1 MAKRRFSMAIDG
13 ILLNRYVQAI
23 KEQLPLKINKI
34 SQLSDSEI
42 VFHCFNKK
50 RVLIYTSL
58 HAQTNRLHLMDQ
70 LDEKSNVQT
79 NFLMLL
85 KKYCEGAKI
94 SSIHQLGF
102 DRVVKMTID
111 YRNELFEEKHVIVA
125 IELMGKYAN
134 IILIDDQAKIIDALY
149 RIPPYQNSKRILVP
163 TATYVEVESLNKKSP
178 LDYTGEVE
186 QLLDLYEG
194 FSPVLAREVTHRIK
208 NGEQFDDIMH
218 HLLTSNHLYVAQDKP
233 TIFHAIPLNHT
244 GLTFEK
250 FELHQGL
257 NQVYKALDHKKRVK
271 DVTSD
276 LEKII
281 RRELK
286 KAVSKKEKLEK
297 ALSSTTDAHIFKEY
311 GDYCFTYASQIPKG
325 AVEVTLDSFDQENQ
339 ITIPL
344 DPKLNAIQNG
354 QLFYKKYQK
363 QVSSV
368 PHITNQ
374 IEIAQQKIDYFSQLE
389 DQLSYCD
396 VADALEIK
404 EELTKSGYFYQQ
416 KQRKQQKKQKP
427 SYMEIKFDEH
437 TTIYVGKNNIQ
448 NDYVTFTCARK
459 KDTWFHTRHHHGA
472 HVVISSEYTLSESHI
487 RAGAMLAAYYSKARH
502 SSSVEVMIASVSQI
516 KKIPQAP
523 KGKVAVGQYQSIFI
537 DPDESIIKAILARKY

>member
-1 MAKRRFSMAIDG
+1 MAIDG
-13 ILLNRYVQAI
+13 ILLNRYVLAI

-94 SSIHQLGF
+94 SDIHQLGF

-111 YRNELFEEKHVIVA
+111 YRNELFEDKHVSIV

-134 IILIDDQAKIIDALY
+134 MILIDENTKIIDALY

-178 LDYTGEVE
+178 LDYTGEIE

-208 NGEQFDDIMH
+208 NGEQYDDIMQQ
-218 HLLTSNHLYVAQDKP
+218 LLTSKHLYVAQEKP
-233 TIFHAIPLNHT
+233 TIFHAIPLIHT
-244 GLTFEK
+244 GLTFDK

-297 ALSSTTDAHIFKEY
+297 ALSSTSDAQIYKEF

-325 AVEVTLDSFDQENQ
+325 ASEVTLDSFDQQNQ
-339 ITIPL
+339 VTIPL

-354 QLFYKKYQK
+354 QLYYKKYQK

-396 VADALEIK
+396 VTDALEVK
-404 EELTKSGYFYQQ
+404 EELAKSGYFYQQ
-416 KQRKQQKKQKP
+416 KQKKQQKKQKP
-427 SYMEIKFDEH
+427 SYMEIQFDEH

-472 HVVISSEYTLSESHI
+472 HVVIASDNPLSESHI

-502 SSSVEVMIASVSQI
+502 SSSVEVMIASISQI

-537 DPDESIIKAILARKY
+537 DPDESIVKSILNRK

>member
-1 MAKRRFSMAIDG
+1 M
-13 ILLNRYVQAI
+13 
-23 KEQLPLKINKI
+23 
-34 SQLSDSEI
+34 
-42 VFHCFNKK
+42 
-50 RVLIYTSL
+50 
-58 HAQTNRLHLMDQ
+58 HAQTNRLHLMNQ
-70 LDEKSNVQT
+70 LDEKSSIST

-85 KKYCEGAKI
+85 KKYCEGGKI
-94 SSIHQLGF
+94 LAMNQFGF
-102 DRVVKMTID
+102 DRVVKMQIGYHND
-111 YRNELFEEKHVIVA
+111 LFEEKSMIIA

-134 IILIDDQAKIIDALY
+134 MILIDENNKVIDALY
-149 RIPPYQNSKRILVP
+149 RIPPYQNSKRIIVP
-163 TATYVEVESLNKKSP
+163 TAQYIEVESLNKKSP
-178 LDYTGEVE
+178 LDYTGESD
-186 QLLDLYEG
+186 QLLELYEG
-194 FSPVLAREVTHRIK
+194 FSPVLAREVSHRIR
-208 NGEQFDDIMH
+208 NGELFDDILNQ
-218 HLLTSNHLYVAQDKP
+218 LLTSDYLYVANEKP
-233 TIFHAIPLNHT
+233 TIFHAIPLLHT
-244 GLTFEK
+244 GLSFEQ

-257 NQVYKALDHKKRVK
+257 NQVYQSLDHKKRVK

-281 RRELK
+281 KRELK
-286 KAVSKKEKLEK
+286 KAITKKEKLEK
-297 ALSSTTDAHIFKEY
+297 ACSSADDAYLYKEL

-325 AVEVTLDSFDQENQ
+325 AQEVVLDTFDQTSK

-374 IEIAQQKIDYFSQLE
+374 IALAQEKIDYFTQLE

-396 VADALEIK
+396 VSDALEIK
-404 EELTKSGYFYQQ
+404 DELTKSGYFYQQ
-416 KQRKQQKKQKP
+416 KQKKQTKKQKP
-427 SYMEIKFDEH
+427 SYMEVKFDQH
-437 TTIYVGKNNIQ
+437 TVIYIGKNNIQ

-472 HVVISSEYTLSESHI
+472 HVVISSELPLAEKHI

-502 SSSVEVMIASVSQI
+502 SSSVEVMIATISQI

-537 DPDESIIKAILARKY
+537 DPDEAIVKSILSRK